1 MAAGKMNVGISA
13 IGAYVPL
20 LRLQRRAIA
29 AATAWYNPSLA
40 SLGKGERSMANWD
53 EDTVT
58 MAVEAARDCLTGR
71 DRQAV
76 DRLILASTT
85 MPFADRQNAG
95 IVKEALT
102 LPDTVGSM
110 DVGGSQRAGTAALL
124 SALDAA
130 RAADAPVLC
139 LAAERRPARPAS
151 TDEFL
156 NGDGA
161 AALLTGTRDLI
172 AELIGHHSVTVDF
185 VDHYRASDRD
195 HNYAWEGRWVR
206 DEGYLRLLTGS
217 IRDGLDR
224 NGVSAGDIDHLILA
238 LPAQGVDAQVA
249 KAIGIAPDRLVDGMH
264 GDLGYTG
271 AAHPLLLLAR
281 LLAHAGPGKC
291 IALAAFGQGVDLLLF
306 RTTDRAG
313 QGTGGL
319 GVDGWLAR
327 RRPEENYLKHLH
339 FRGEVV
345 LEAGMRAELDL
356 KTSHAALYRDR
367 KTVLGLVGGK
377 CRVTGTVQYPKSA
390 ISVAPNARMVDTQ
403 DDYPLADRPARL
415 VTVTAD
421 HLAFSPDPP
430 SHYGMIDFDGGGR
443 MIADIVDVGDNV
455 PQPGARMRMM
465 FRIKRIDARG
475 FTQYFW
481 KAAPDAGE
489 VGRQDV

>member
-1 MAAGKMNVGISA
+1 MTKVGISA
-13 IGAYVPL
+13 AGAYVPM
-20 LRLQRRAIA
+20 LRLQRRTIA
-29 AATAWYNPSLA
+29 AATAWYNPALA

-53 EDTVT
+53 EDAVT

-71 DRQAV
+71 DRQEIG
-76 DRLILASTT
+76 RLFLAATT
-85 MPFADRQNAG
+85 LPFADRQNAG

-102 LPDTVGSM
+102 LPDAVGSM
-110 DVGGSQRAGTAALL
+110 DVGGSQRAGTTALL

-130 RAADAPVLC
+130 RAADASVLC
-139 LAAERRPARPAS
+139 LAADKRPARPAS

-161 AALLTGTRDLI
+161 AALLAGTRDLI
-172 AELIGHHSVTVDF
+172 AELIGHYSVTVDF

-195 HNYAWEGRWVR
+195 HDYAWEGRWVR
-206 DEGYLRLLTGS
+206 DEGYLRLLTGA

-224 NGVSAGDIDHLILA
+224 NGVSATDIDHLILA
-238 LPAQGVDAQVA
+238 LPAPGVDAQVA
-249 KAIGIAPDRLVDGMH
+249 KAVGIPAERVVDGMH

-281 LLAHAGPGKC
+281 LLATVKPGKC

-306 RTTDRAG
+306 RTTGLAG
-313 QGTGGL
+313 HGATGL

-339 FRGEVV
+339 FRGEVT

-390 ISVAPNARMVDTQ
+390 VSVARNARMVDTQ
-403 DDYPLADRPARL
+403 DDHPLADRPARL

-443 MIADIVDVGDNV
+443 MIADIVDVGDMV

-481 KAAPDAGE
+481 KAAPDAGAPE
-489 VGRQDV
+489 VA

>member
-1 MAAGKMNVGISA
+1 MAADMTKVGISA
-13 IGAYVPL
+13 AGAYVPL

-29 AATAWYNPSLA
+29 AATAWYNPALA

-53 EDTVT
+53 EDAVT
-58 MAVEAARDCLTGR
+58 MAVEAARDCLSGR
-71 DRQAV
+71 DREEV
-76 DRLILASTT
+76 SRLILASTSL
-85 MPFADRQNAG
+85 PFADRQNAG

-102 LPDTVGSM
+102 LPDAVGSM
-110 DVGGSQRAGTAALL
+110 DVGGSQRAGTTALL

-130 RAADAPVLC
+130 RAAAAPVLC
-139 LAAERRPARPAS
+139 LAADKRPARPAS

-172 AELIGHHSVTVDF
+172 AELIGHYSVTVDF

-195 HNYAWEGRWVR
+195 HDYAWEGRWVR
-206 DEGYLRLLTGS
+206 DEGYLRLLTGA

-224 NGVSAGDIDHLILA
+224 NGIRAADIDHLILA
-238 LPAQGVDAQVA
+238 LPASGVDAQVA
-249 KAIGIAPDRLVDGMH
+249 KAIGVPSDRLVDGLH
-264 GDLGYTG
+264 GHLGYAG
-271 AAHPLLLLAR
+271 AAHPLLLLSR
-281 LLAHAGPGKC
+281 LLAIARPGKC
-291 IALAAFGQGVDLLLF
+291 IALVAFGQGVDLLLF
-306 RTTDRAG
+306 RTTGLAG
-313 QGTGGL
+313 KATTGR

-327 RRPEENYLKHLH
+327 RQPEENYLKHLH
-339 FRGEVV
+339 FRGEVT

-390 ISVAPNARMVDTQ
+390 VSIARNARMVDTQ

-443 MIADIVDVGDNV
+443 MIADIVDVGDTV

-489 VGRQDV
+489 AGA

>member
-1 MAAGKMNVGISA
+1 MAAGKMNVGIA
-13 IGAYVPL
+13 AVGAYVPL

-29 AATAWYNPSLA
+29 DATAWYNPSLA
-40 SLGKGERSMANWD
+40 TLGKGERAMANWD
-53 EDTVT
+53 EDAVT

-71 DRQAV
+71 DRQELC
-76 DRLILASTT
+76 RLILASTSL
-85 MPFADRQNAG
+85 PFADRQNAG

-102 LPDTVGSM
+102 LPDVVGSM
-110 DVGGSQRAGTAALL
+110 DVGGSQRAGTSALL

-139 LAAERRPARPAS
+139 LAADKRPARPAS

-172 AELIGHHSVTVDF
+172 AELIGHYSVTVDF

-195 HNYAWEGRWVR
+195 HDYAWEGRWVR
-206 DEGYLRLLTGS
+206 DEGYLRLLTGA
-217 IRDGLDR
+217 IRDGLAHH
-224 NGVSAGDIDHLILA
+224 GIKAADIDHLIVA
-238 LPAQGVDAQVA
+238 LPGPGIDAQVA
-249 KAIGIAPDRLVDGMH
+249 RAVGIAPDRLVGGMH

-271 AAHPLLLLAR
+271 AAHPLLMLTR
-281 LLAHAGPGKC
+281 LLANAEPGKC

-313 QGTGGL
+313 QGSPGL
-319 GVDGWLAR
+319 GVDGWLTR
-327 RRPEENYLKHLH
+327 RRPEENYLKYLH
-339 FRGEVV
+339 FRGEVT

-356 KTSHAALYRDR
+356 KTSHTALYRDR

-390 ISVAPNARMVDTQ
+390 VSVARNARMVDTQ
-403 DDYPLADRPARL
+403 DDYSLADRPARL

-443 MIADIVDVGDNV
+443 MIADIADVGDTI
-455 PQPGARMRMM
+455 PQPGAPMRMM
-465 FRIKRIDARG
+465 FRIKRVDARG

-481 KAAPDAGE
+481 KAAPEIPA
-489 VGRQDV
+489 